1 MKYYHSPKKKKKKSL
16 KKICMVL
23 LIILSLI
30 IIVESI
36 DLLLN
41 RDKIFKGV
49 TASGVDVGGLK
60 REEVSQVLKP
70 VISEIINSPR
80 ILTFEDNKFTFI
92 PVEDLWAK
100 VDLNQEINRLYR
112 IARSGNIF
120 NRIKERITTQ
130 RRGYQLDLTVKFD
143 DQKMKVLEGK
153 IAELVERAPIDAY
166 LENNYIR
173 ESQDGIEV
181 DFEELEE
188 RIITSLNN
196 YKKEEYYLKIPV
208 KIIPPQYSTEDLL
221 EELGLTQ
228 EISNYSTVLK
238 NRDGNTIFNIRLAAK
253 KINGRVIKPGEIF
266 SFNQIVGPAEKED
279 GFKEGTIIANG
290 KFIKGYGGGVCQ
302 VSSTLYNSVILANLM
317 IIERYNHSVYG
328 DATTYVPL
336 GRDAAVFYGYK
347 DLKFRNNLSD
357 KIVIFARV
365 AGEILTVSIYGNY
378 PHKPEIEII
387 SKDKKII
394 DYQVIRENDP
404 GLEEGQ
410 EIVFQE
416 GNPGYQIKTY
426 RIIKKA
432 EEEKVELLSNDTYND
447 IPKIIREN

>member
-1 MKYYHSPKKKKKKSL
+1 MKYYHSPKKKKQKSL
-16 KKICMVL
+16 KKICIVL
-23 LIILSLI
+23 LIIFSLI
-30 IIVESI
+30 IIGESI
-36 DLLLN
+36 NLLLN

-49 TASGVDVGGLK
+49 AASGVDLGGLK
-60 REEVSQVLKP
+60 REEVRQVLTP
-70 VISEIINSPR
+70 VMVEIINSPR
-80 ILTFEDNKFTFI
+80 TLTFEEEKFTFI
-92 PVEDLWAK
+92 PVEDLGAK
-100 VDLNQEINRLYR
+100 VDLNQEINRLYQ

-120 NRIKERITTQ
+120 TRIKERIIAQ

-143 DQKMKVLEGK
+143 DQKMKILEDK

-173 ESQDGIEV
+173 ESQNGIKV
-181 DFEELEE
+181 NFKELQA
-188 RIITSLNN
+188 RIITSLNS
-196 YKKEEYYLKIPV
+196 YKKEEHYLEIPV
-208 KIIPPQYSTEDLL
+208 EIIPPRYSTKDLL
-221 EELGLTQ
+221 EELGIAQ
-228 EISNYSTVLK
+228 EISNYSTVLN
-238 NRDGNTIFNIRLAAK
+238 NRDGNTIFNIKLASE

-266 SFNQIVGPAEKED
+266 SFNQLVGPAEKED

-290 KFIKGYGGGVCQ
+290 KFVKGYGGGVCQ
-302 VSSTLYNSVILANLM
+302 VSSTLYNSVLLANLM
-317 IIERYNHSVYG
+317 ILERYNHSVYG

-357 KIVIFARV
+357 KIVVFAQV
-365 AGEILTVSIYGNY
+365 AGEMLTVSIYGNY

-404 GLEEGQ
+404 GLGEGQ

-426 RIIKKA
+426 RIIKNA